1 MLLPAFPRE
10 KKSRNQP
17 LPQPLMGSFF
27 WPPRFSPQPPPQA
40 PKPAPEL
47 ERLKYSAGNWTSDS
61 EMKASPFGPGGNLT
75 SNDRDE
81 WMSGGFFLV
90 AHSDFKGAMGP
101 GAGLA
106 LMGYN
111 TEDKVYTYDAYNSIG
126 EADHSIG
133 TVSGDT
139 WTWTNDQKMGGKVIK
154 GKFIIKELSPT
165 SYTFKYEMASET
177 GEWSTI
183 MEGKA
188 IKK

>member
-1 MLLPAFPRE
+1 MKRNLAATLIAMLFLSAAVFA
-10 KKSRNQP
+10 QA
-17 LPQPLMGSFF
+17 
-27 WPPRFSPQPPPQA
+27 PPQA

-47 ERLKYSAGNWTSDS
+47 ERLKYFAGNWTSDS
-61 EMKASPFGPGGNLT
+61 EMKASPFGPAGKFT

-101 GAGLA
+101 GTELA
-106 LMGYN
+106 VMGYN

-188 IKK
+188 TKK